1 MDSKPLI
8 TYAGDQKLFSTLEA
22 AISEGLPEESAQ
34 WKRPYGRGPKLV
46 YVTANFVQFSED
58 SIPKESNM
66 KLLGQPFFHTYWTE
80 CSDVESYKHNVR
92 EDINLW
98 MSKLKSKNI
107 HDWLIVVVDYSDSKR
122 SNKKLL
128 PRTTVLD
135 KIKNDFPSKNS
146 ERCVSLLDPCKAD
159 GRATESWQTL
169 LRRLRQLL
177 LQAYSRQLSIYEEH
191 MRTRREK
198 RKELGWNFRDFFFLQ
213 EELAFVYEMLG
224 LYDEA
229 LVQYDELDAL
239 FTQFVINS
247 NVGGMPDWLTSFT
260 QICNSWAGLCL
271 LREVALS
278 LREII
283 KKDQGS
289 LLEFR
294 NYLFSRQCNLLLL
307 LCRPW
312 EVAQRTL
319 PFLYNTVG
327 ELRILEVEMSPG
339 SLASWVILSCLE
351 VLQTCERFS
360 DSTQMESYSLYTASL
375 WEYTRQK
382 GIDPAGATNGV
393 LKYMIN
399 PNDEAKDIPPD
410 VNAIIPVQGLL
421 SIQLLYKQVS
431 IEKIAI
437 ANIAIGIRG
446 NIRLT
451 TEDNSCSINV
461 LVEDTEI
468 NSPQAK
474 LRESL
479 SSKDGFLKHYLEIS
493 ELTMGTFKHIGRIRT
508 ARFIGRDLAQLYI
521 YLVIAVNYMLP
532 YENILNPSDELEK
545 ILESW
550 LHFTSSLLIIGY
562 FNARIENECDTN
574 CILVYSKLLE
584 SDRLLMNIE
593 ELFAVTNI
601 QIFCSD
607 EIIICGSELE
617 LIVNIKNNFPQTIN
631 CQNIKVSLK
640 QENISASETVSQT
653 HLAPGSKSLTPSPT
667 SPTCEMLRDEI
678 HAFSPLQL
686 TIEYDYKQDGTLDSS
701 GIICKN
707 TQQFLQRRDSH
718 NTLREK
724 ELEKK
729 YDDDLNFVITNV
741 DLINGENKIKLKTKI
756 EKAGVFVLQQ
766 LNIEWGNIHFIL
778 SRIMPYMTFKVIY
791 EPANIKLHS
800 KQGGLLAGVEQTLIL
815 SISSGSNFI
824 SEGTLLHLKASL
836 GVLLKV
842 DDNKDD
848 KNFVEETDVPLPA
861 ILPFQTIC
869 VSLQILAHLGPQK
882 DANTVEHK
890 ITIYWQK
897 ALQPFSVPLHF
908 LPPFLSVHKL
918 HTCGV
923 RKYLQVAVHGLS
935 DNPIELCD
943 PILKATDVTDVE
955 LKLLNPNQTLVV
967 NAEQAAYYLWEII
980 QDEAETFPVNFLF
993 NIHYK
998 RKDYSTDPLRKY
1010 QCDFHLNCYM
1020 TLYTVRA
1027 SIEPPKGSEFCRAG
1041 TMCQMHITIIQMQ
1054 PSTHSFL
1061 MYEVVTDQTWAVC
1074 GKTAGVINVDS
1085 SGRHNVTLDAM
1096 PLTSG
1101 FLPLPTVRLSKY
1113 IPSEQKSA
1121 NKDTG
1126 QQIKSS
1132 GQNTAKLEPF
1142 DPGQVYSWSRATQ
1155 LHVLPASSGSTNLE
1169 MCAS

>member
-8 TYAGDQKLFSTLEA
+8 TYAGDHKLFSTLEA
-22 AISEGLPEESAQ
+22 GIAEGLSEESAQ
-34 WKRPYGRGPKLV
+34 WKRPYGRGPKMV
-46 YVTANFVQFSED
+46 YVTANFIQFNED
-58 SIPKESNM
+58 SIPKDSNM
-66 KLLGQPFFHTYWTE
+66 KLLGQSFFHTYWTD
-80 CSDVESYKHNVR
+80 CSDIETYKHTVR

-98 MSKLKSKNI
+98 MNKLKSKNI
-107 HDWLIVVVDYSDSKR
+107 HDWLIIIVDYSDSKR

-135 KIKNDFPSKNS
+135 KIKNDFPNKNS
-146 ERCVSLLDPCKAD
+146 ERCISLLDPCK
-159 GRATESWQTL
+159 RATESWQTL
-169 LRRLRQLL
+169 LRRMRQLL
-177 LQAYSRQLSIYEEH
+177 LQAYSRQLSLYEEH

-247 NVGGMPDWLTSFT
+247 NVGGMPDWLNSFT
-260 QICNSWAGLCL
+260 QICNTWAGLCL
-271 LREVALS
+271 LREVALN

-283 KKDQGS
+283 KRDEGS

-294 NYLFSRQCNLLLL
+294 NYLFSRQCTLLLL

-327 ELRILEVEMSPG
+327 ELRILEVEMCPG

-360 DSTQMESYSLYTASL
+360 DSMQMESYSLYTASL

-382 GIDPAGATNGV
+382 FQELGFLCGLMPD
-393 LKYMIN
+393 M
-399 PNDEAKDIPPD
+399 EASSENLHL
-410 VNAIIPVQGLL
+410 VVGLL
-421 SIQLLYKQVS
+421 AGMGENPYS
-431 IEKIAI
+431 
-437 ANIAIGIRG
+437 
-446 NIRLT
+446 
-451 TEDNSCSINV
+451 
-461 LVEDTEI
+461 DTEI

-508 ARFIGRDLAQLYI
+508 ARFIGRDLAQLYMKMNQPAKAVTFLTDLLKTYQSEKWELLI
-521 YLVIAVNYMLP
+521 SKTREEIAECYNLMNDIHKY
-532 YENILNPSDELEK
+532 IK
-545 ILESW
+545 TCAHIAA
-550 LHFTSSLLIIGY
+550 TSSLDMEKREKY
-562 FNARIENECDTN
+562 FEE
-574 CILVYSKLLE
+574 ILAYSKLLE
-584 SDRLLMNIE
+584 NDRLLMKTE
-593 ELFAVTNI
+593 ELFFVINI
-601 QIFCSD
+601 QIFCLD
-607 EIIICGSELE
+607 QIIICGSEIE
-617 LIVNIKNNFPQTIN
+617 LILNIKSNFPQTIT
-631 CQNIKVSLK
+631 CQNIKVTLK
-640 QENISASETVSQT
+640 QDNISKSDLINYT
-653 HLAPGSKSLTPSPT
+653 HLSAESNSLTPSPT
-667 SPTCEMLRDEI
+667 SPTSELFRDEM
-678 HAFSPLQL
+678 HLHSPLQL
-686 TIEYDYKQDGTLDSS
+686 TIEYDYKQDGSLDSS

-718 NTLREK
+718 NALREK
-724 ELEKK
+724 QLEGSNDK
-729 YDDDLNFVITNV
+729 LCFAVLNV
-741 DLINGENKIKLKTKI
+741 DLRNGENQITLKTKT
-756 EKAGVFVLQQ
+756 EEAGMFILQQ
-766 LNIEWGNIHFIL
+766 LSIEWGNIHFIL
-778 SRIMPYMTFKVIY
+778 PQIIPCISFKVIS

-815 SISSGSNFI
+815 SISSGSNHI
-824 SEGTLLHLKASL
+824 SEGTLVHLKASL

-842 DDNKDD
+842 DDGNND
-848 KNFVEETDVPLPA
+848 KFVEEIDIALPP
-861 ILPFQTIC
+861 IPPFQTVC

-890 ITIYWQK
+890 VTLYWQE
-897 ALQPFSVPLHF
+897 ALLPFTIPLHF

-943 PILKATDVTDVE
+943 PVLTATDVTETE
-955 LKLLNPNQTLVV
+955 LKLLNPNQTLIV
-967 NAEQAAYYLWEII
+967 NAEQAAYYLWEIV
-980 QDEAETFPVNFLF
+980 QDGVESLPVNFLF
-993 NIHYK
+993 NVHYK
-998 RKDYSTDPLRKY
+998 RKNYSTDLLRKY
-1010 QCDFHLNCYM
+1010 QCDFRLNCYM

-1085 SGRHNVTLDAM
+1085 SGKHNVTLDAM

-1113 IPSEQKSA
+1113 IRLEQKSV
-1121 NKDTG
+1121 NKESG

-1132 GQNTAKLEPF
+1132 EQNTAKLEPF

-1155 LHVLPASSGSTNLE
+1155 LHVLPASAGLTNLE
-1169 MCAS
+1169 SCTS